1 MYWARSAARSG
12 GSKADSFRVK
22 SFWSPGVPKAG
33 PNSSDTSKALF
44 ARDIWEFESSQ
55 PSHAVGSLRANVP
68 ARCFRAN
75 NQLGAAIWI
84 VIQGSGSDV
93 SDAQGFPRLRRFT
106 PWLRAS
112 DRKNSIPL
120 RRQETAALRDVNS
133 PYVGLVSGSPRRG
146 NPRSL
151 RHFDGRSAR
160 FRTIQI

>member
-1 MYWARSAARSG
+1 LRFSPVFCPVIFPANFGSG
-12 GSKADSFRVK
+12 DEFGSHCI
-22 SFWSPGVPKAG
+22 
-33 PNSSDTSKALF
+33 L
-44 ARDIWEFESSQ
+44 
-55 PSHAVGSLRANVP
+55 SHAVGSLRANMP